1 MLAGALRR
9 RAWSTVSRELIMG
22 AGQPVRTLS
31 AFTADRDAL
40 LRAQQSAAAAA
51 APLADVAPAPPGGAP
66 VPCILDTDIGD
77 DIDDTWALAM
87 LLNSPELDLRYVITS
102 GAGHHRARARLVA
115 RMLAAAGRAHVRIGL
130 GVEEHPR
137 CAMRQ
142 AAWAEAAGPGG
153 PGGGG
158 GGGGG
163 RELSEAVELS
173 EHPGGVDEDGVGGML
188 RAVRAI
194 AAQAAEAAEA
204 AAASAPAATAAAA
217 AAAAVE
223 GEDGSPAATGAGGL
237 ARLIVISPCQNLHAA
252 LQRDPAFAPL
262 AHFIGM
268 HGSVRS
274 GYSGRPGAA
283 AEFNVAND
291 VAGARA
297 VFAAP
302 FASKTITPLD
312 TCGIAQLAGA
322 RYARVVRAARDA
334 PGARYDPRT
343 GGFACSGRRA
353 PAEPGAGRGV
363 GADGADGADGALALA
378 VLENVCVWEPLFVET
393 RPHLAELY
401 NHAAGSTSIL
411 FDCVAV
417 ALALPAE
424 AQRLLHLQR
433 LRLEVSDEGIL
444 VERAA
449 GDSDGDG
456 DGAEQGTQAQGTQ
469 APGVLDVAVGWRDYG
484 RFEEELVRRVTGA
497 AVTLDSVD

>member
-142 AAWAEAAGPGG
+142 AAWAEAAGP

-204 AAASAPAATAAAA
+204 AAASATAAEG
-217 AAAAVE
+217 E
-223 GEDGSPAATGAGGL
+223 GEDGSPSATGAGGL

-353 PAEPGAGRGV
+353 AGRGV
-363 GADGADGADGALALA
+363 GADGADGKADGALALA